1 MGVRLAL
8 GAEGGDIRGLVLGQ
22 SLRLALIGVVVGIA
36 GALVVTRLMENLL
49 YGVSATDPWTYGAV
63 ALILAAVATIAS
75 AVPAARAARVDPIR
89 VLRSE

>member
-1 MGVRLAL
+1 
-8 GAEGGDIRGLVLGQ
+8 
-22 SLRLALIGVVVGIA
+22 
-36 GALVVTRLMENLL
+36 MENLL
-49 YGVSATDPWTYGAV
+49 FGVSATDPWTYGAV